1 MITKDN
7 LPEVLRS
14 FEFEENKNV
23 WTKKYSTG
31 ASITVDFNSAKINY
45 APLDE
50 SFDMGE
56 YPTKE
61 KPSSGFVIHRDTT
74 INFNSKEN
82 FVCLVCIHLLL
93 KKGYEAKHIVI
104 EPAFKVAHGI
114 KPSFGDIL
122 VFDKEYDPLVLI
134 ENKTY
139 GAEFSKE
146 WNLMQKD
153 GGQLFG
159 YLGEIVKTMK
169 LCQNLVLFAADF
181 EENRIVPKSH
191 IITLKDN
198 EKRIAEL
205 DNPKTFANSQGNYF
219 EVWNQT
225 YRNAIETKGLVED
238 DIAAYSVGKL
248 KYTINDLNG
257 LSHAE
262 IRPIYHEFAT
272 ILRNHAITDFE
283 HSFYILIDLFL
294 CKITDERNNPDD
306 LQFYYKGVARDTP
319 KEYCNRL
326 LKLYQLG
333 KQQLFN
339 VEVIN
344 KDEEDIKQIFIDTS
358 RNLTNGLFAGIK
370 ALFEEMKFYNIKKF
384 NFIDVENKEE
394 FEMNFQILIKI
405 TALIQDI
412 NLSSSETNHFFG
424 DLFEGLLSKNV
435 HQTEGQFFTPLPIVN
450 FIINSLPQFP
460 NKDKVKVL
468 DYACGA
474 GHFLTEFIKHYPKAQ
489 VYGIEKSQTLSQ
501 VAKIATII
509 NGSLDSRIVFKDSL
523 SLMNTMDVRYQGFE
537 RDSFDCI
544 IANPPYSVKG
554 FLDTLEQK
562 DRDQFVLS
570 KSVDEKAYSTNRSI
584 ECFFVERAQH
594 FLKKDGLMGIVLP
607 SSLLSNENIY
617 TKTREIIFANFNIL
631 AIAVMNSRT
640 FGSTGTNTI
649 ILFAQ
654 KVAKKNSEGLL
665 HAFIDKKE
673 YTAYTTCGSI
683 ESYIKKQGYPKDEYF
698 AFMQDNILGESLENT
713 EIFKD
718 YQSNFKPSRVAKS
731 LQKEWFANSEYY
743 RKGLKE
749 NSKEYKNL
757 FALFLSS
764 NDYRLLE
771 ETEYRR
777 QFIAFAKDI
786 ECRKLNVYIQTDNNV
801 VAILQSP
808 PEKIDNKSNK
818 AEVVKF
824 LGYDWSNRK
833 GDEGIKYLTS
843 HVQESESSDDDD
855 DKDAEIVQAIN
866 SIKYIE
872 TPLYNP
878 DDDNDVTKFSY
889 ALRKHITDC
898 CNKFSFGTA
907 KANCERNFSKDSDG
921 LLQFAELTDLI
932 KFDRT
937 SFNLAVKTEIEKDV
951 KDIAYK
957 CVTKLFEEIVSV
969 IETGSRPIGG
979 VGNLTSGILSL
990 GGEHIDNRSGY
1001 INLSEP
1007 KYVPIEFYEKANKG
1021 KLKKGD
1027 LLICKDGALTGKVA
1041 IVRDELG
1048 GQKAMIN
1055 EHVFIVR
1062 CENETIQNYLYV
1074 FLYSSLGQDLLKSN
1088 ITGSA
1093 QGGLNRSNLAKIKI
1107 PFPSDIVQKKIV
1119 AECQNIDAEA
1129 LDAKER
1135 IGELQEN
1142 INEIVGS
1149 IDGKPVKLGTIA
1161 QFKNGLNYKKSTQG
1175 ISIRIVGVADFK
1187 ENKSPEWDKVQSIK
1201 INEHVDDS
1209 YLLHKDDLVT
1219 VRSNGSRELVGRFML
1234 IDKEP
1239 EERTTFSGFS
1249 IRVRIMSDEVNSEF
1263 LYYLLASANVR
1274 QNLTTGSNGA
1284 NIKSLNQDLL
1294 SNLEI
1299 PLPSLSEQKDI
1310 VSKIAAIESKIAS
1323 LKLICEGASARK
1335 EAVLH
1340 RELIKDD
1347 KDDIGITIEKTTS
1360 SIIPTDVYQP
1370 VDYEPMMAAEPFGC
1384 YKWEGFDQSIRDF
1397 FGNDQTILVGCYKG
1411 KAYRDWIDA
1420 RHLYNIRMGK
1430 TKGSMEAN
1438 RELFGSTSL
1447 LVLYEMGKP
1456 DKLSAYKIVEYREIG
1471 KEELI
1476 EMGYPNKKP
1485 RKNYMS
1491 FSLEPLDMD
1500 LTFLVEHHLIE
1511 RIIELDADHAKGTPI
1526 FIEP

>member
-50 SFDMGE
+50 NFSMGE

-104 EPAFKVAHGI
+104 EPAFKVAHGT
-114 KPSFGDIL
+114 KHSFGDIL

-205 DNPKTFANSQGNYF
+205 DNPKTFANAQGNYF

-344 KDEEDIKQIFIDTS
+344 KDEEDIIQIFRDTS

-474 GHFLTEFIKHYPKAQ
+474 GHFLTEFIKHYPKVK

-523 SLMNTMDVRYQGFE
+523 SLMNTMDVRYQGFDRE
-537 RDSFDCI
+537 SFDCI

-570 KSVDEKAYSTNRSI
+570 KSIDEKAYSTNRSI

-640 FGSTGTNTI
+640 FGSTGTNTV

-673 YTAYTTCGSI
+673 YTAYTTSGSI
-683 ESYIKKQGYPKDEYF
+683 ESYIQKQGYPKDEYF
-698 AFMQDNILGESLENT
+698 AFMQDDILGESLENT

-718 YQSNFKPSRVAKS
+718 YQSNFKPSRVAKN

-743 RKGLKE
+743 REGLKE

-889 ALRKHITDC
+889 ALRKHITDM
-898 CNKFSFGTA
+898 CNRFSFGTTNE
-907 KANCERNFSKDSDG
+907 NCGKSYIGLSNG
-921 LLQFAELTDLI
+921 LLQFAKLTDMVD
-932 KFDRT
+932 FGRT
-937 SFNLAVKTEIEKDV
+937 TFNLAIKSTIEKKIAENKYRFPTKRLEQLLLHIDGPLT
-951 KDIAYK
+951 KIEKEKIRPEGDIPV
-957 CVTKLFEEIVSV
+957 VTQEAGNLIAGYTDNTEPIIDLPLIVFGDHSCTFKYVDFKFVRGADGTQLIKVDEEEI
-969 IETGSRPIGG
+969 
-979 VGNLTSGILSL
+979 
-990 GGEHIDNRSGY
+990 
-1001 INLSEP
+1001 LSEFLLYFLHAIQIENSD
-1007 KYVPIEFYEKANKG
+1007 KYERHFKYLKNVQIPLPPISIQKR
-1021 KLKKGD
+1021 
-1027 LLICKDGALTGKVA
+1027 
-1041 IVRDELG
+1041 IV
-1048 GQKAMIN
+1048 
-1055 EHVFIVR
+1055 
-1062 CENETIQNYLYV
+1062 T
-1074 FLYSSLGQDLLKSN
+1074 
-1088 ITGSA
+1088 
-1093 QGGLNRSNLAKIKI
+1093 
-1107 PFPSDIVQKKIV
+1107 
-1119 AECQNIDAEA
+1119 ECQNIDTEVLEA
-1129 LDAKER
+1129 KKQ
-1135 IGELQEN
+1135 IVELQEEITDIVSRVNGDSIKLGDIYKISSGGTPSRKKSAYWINGN
-1142 INEIVGS
+1142 IPWVTTTEVTNEIITS
-1149 IDGKPVKLGTIA
+1149 TNECITKLGLENSSAKIYPINSLIIA
-1161 QFKNGLNYKKSTQG
+1161 MYGQGATRGRTAKLGIEACTNQACAVLYEKKIEVETDFVWYYMQSQYEKLRSISHGSVRPNLN
-1175 ISIRIVGVADFK
+1175 
-1187 ENKSPEWDKVQSIK
+1187 
-1201 INEHVDDS
+1201 
-1209 YLLHKDDLVT
+1209 
-1219 VRSNGSRELVGRFML
+1219 
-1234 IDKEP
+1234 
-1239 EERTTFSGFS
+1239 
-1249 IRVRIMSDEVNSEF
+1249 
-1263 LYYLLASANVR
+1263 ANDI
-1274 QNLTTGSNGA
+1274 A
-1284 NIKSLNQDLL
+1284 NY
-1294 SNLEI
+1294 EI

-1310 VSKIAAIESKIAS
+1310 VSKIGAIESKIAS

-1340 RELIKDD
+1340 RELIEDD
-1347 KDDIGITIEKTTS
+1347 KQETAITADKTI
-1360 SIIPTDVYQP
+1360 SILTPSDENQS

-1397 FGNDQTILVGCYKG
+1397 FDNDHTILVGCYKG
-1411 KAYRDWIDA
+1411 KKYRDWIDA
-1420 RHLYNIRMGK
+1420 HHLYNIRMGK
-1430 TKGSMEAN
+1430 AKGSMEAY
-1438 RELFGSTSL
+1438 RELFGNTSL
-1447 LVLYEMGKP
+1447 LVLYEISKP
-1456 DKLSAYKIVEYREIG
+1456 EKLSAYKIVDYREIG

-1485 RKNYMS
+1485 RKSYMS

>member
-14 FEFEENKNV
+14 FKFEENKNV

-50 SFDMGE
+50 NFSMGE

-205 DNPKTFANSQGNYF
+205 DNPKTFANAQGKYF

-225 YRNAIETKGLVED
+225 YRNAKETRGLFED
-238 DIAAYSVGKL
+238 DIEAYTIGKL
-248 KYTINDLNG
+248 KYTINDLNP

-262 IRPIYHEFAT
+262 IKPIYNEFAK

-294 CKITDERNNPDD
+294 CKITDELNNPED
-306 LQFYYKGVARDTP
+306 LQFYYKGIARDTP

-326 LKLYQLG
+326 LKLYQVG
-333 KQQLFN
+333 KKQLFD
-339 VEVIN
+339 VDVIN
-344 KDEEDIKQIFIDTS
+344 KEEDDIKQIFVDTG
-358 RNLTNGLFAGIK
+358 RILNGLYTGIK
-370 ALFEEMKFYNIKKF
+370 ELFEEMKFYNIKKF
-384 NFIDVENKEE
+384 NFIDVENKED
-394 FEMNFQILIKI
+394 FEMNFQILIEI
-405 TALIQDI
+405 TSLIQDI

-450 FIINSLPQFP
+450 FIINSLPRFP
-460 NKDKVKVL
+460 NTDKVKVL

-474 GHFLTEFIKHYPKAQ
+474 GHFLTEFVKHYPKAK

-509 NGSLDSRIVFKDSL
+509 NGSQNSRVVFKDSL

-537 RDSFDCI
+537 KESFDCL

-554 FLDTLEQK
+554 FLNTLEQK
-562 DRDQFVLS
+562 DREQFELI
-570 KSVDEKAYSTNRSI
+570 KSVDEKAYIKNDSI
-584 ECFFVERAQH
+584 ECFFIERARH
-594 FLKKDGLMGIVLP
+594 FLKKDGLMGIILP
-607 SSLLSNENIY
+607 VSILSNSNERAY
-617 TKTREIIFANFNIL
+617 LRTREIILANFNIL
-631 AIAVMNSRT
+631 AIALMNSRT
-640 FGSTGTNTI
+640 FGSTGTNTV

-654 KVAKKNSEGLL
+654 KVAKKNSESLL
-665 HAFIDKKE
+665 HAFMEKKDYRHQYISSGAID
-673 YTAYTTCGSI
+673 
-683 ESYIKKQGYPKDEYF
+683 SYIQKQGYPIEEYY
-698 AFMQDNILGESLENT
+698 ALMQDNVLGENLKGT
-713 EIFKD
+713 DVFKD
-718 YQSNFKPSRVAKS
+718 YDSNFKPTSINKNIQR
-731 LQKEWFANSEYY
+731 EWFTESEFY
-743 RKGLKE
+743 KEGLKE
-749 NSKEYKNL
+749 RTKEYRIL
-757 FALFLSS
+757 FNSFLESDS
-764 NDYRLLE
+764 YKELE
-771 ETEYRR
+771 VAEHRK
-777 QFIAFAKDI
+777 QFIEYAKEI
-786 ECRKLNVYIQTDNNV
+786 EARKLNVYIQTANNI

-808 PEKIDNKSNK
+808 PEKNGDKSNK
-818 AEVVKF
+818 NEVIKF

-833 GDEGIKYLTS
+833 GYEGIKYLTN
-843 HVQESESSDDDD
+843 HVMEDESEDEGDDN
-855 DKDAEIVQAIN
+855 DKEIVQAIN

-889 ALRKHITDC
+889 ALRKHITDM
-898 CNKFSFGTA
+898 CNRFSFGMTSE
-907 KANCERNFSKDSDG
+907 NCEKPFASGTDK
-921 LLQFAELTDLI
+921 LLQFVKLTNLI
-932 KFDRT
+932 DFGKTAFTFSIKTNIDKNVQEIKYKKGISVDILGNICDIQKGTAIT
-937 SFNLAVKTEIEKDV
+937 SSEIEEGEYKVVAGGIDY
-951 KDIAYK
+951 AYMHNK
-957 CVTKLFEEIVSV
+957 YNRPENVITVSASGANAGYVNFWQEKIFASDCTTIIGNSFEETCFIYYF
-969 IETGSRPIGG
+969 
-979 VGNLTSGILSL
+979 L
-990 GGEHIDNRSGY
+990 
-1001 INLSEP
+1001 
-1007 KYVPIEFYEKANKG
+1007 KANQNLLFSLQKG
-1021 KLKKGD
+1021 AAQPHVYANDLK
-1027 LLICKDGALTGKVA
+1027 
-1041 IVRDELG
+1041 
-1048 GQKAMIN
+1048 Q
-1055 EHVFIVR
+1055 
-1062 CENETIQNYLYV
+1062 
-1074 FLYSSLGQDLLKSN
+1074 
-1088 ITGSA
+1088 
-1093 QGGLNRSNLAKIKI
+1093 IKI
-1107 PFPSDIVQKKIV
+1107 PILPISVQKKIV
-1119 AECQNIDAEA
+1119 AECQNIDTEV
-1129 LDAKER
+1129 LEAKEKIR
-1135 IGELQEN
+1135 ELQEN
-1142 INEIVGS
+1142 INEIVAS
-1149 IDGKPVKLGTIA
+1149 IDGEPVKLGSIA

-1175 ISIRIVGVADFK
+1175 ISISIVGVADFK
-1187 ENKSPEWDKVQSIK
+1187 DNKSPEWEKVQSIK

-1209 YLLHKDDLVT
+1209 FLLHKNDLVT

-1239 EERTTFSGFS
+1239 AERTTFSGFS
-1249 IRVRIMSDEVNSEF
+1249 IRVRIVSDEVNSEF

-1299 PLPSLSEQKDI
+1299 PLPSLSEQKEI
-1310 VSKIAAIESKIAS
+1310 VSKIGAIESKIAS

-1340 RELIKDD
+1340 RELIEDD
-1347 KDDIGITIEKTTS
+1347 KDDIGITTENATS
-1360 SIIPTDVYQP
+1360 ILTPTDVYQP
-1370 VDYEPMMAAEPFGC
+1370 VDYEPLMAAEPFGR

-1420 RHLYNIRMGK
+1420 HHLYNIRMGK
-1430 TKGSMEAN
+1430 TKGSMEAY

-1447 LVLYEMGKP
+1447 LVLYEIGKP
-1456 DKLSAYKIVEYREIG
+1456 DKLSAYKIVDHREIG
-1471 KEELI
+1471 KDELTG
-1476 EMGYPNKKP
+1476 MGYPNKKP
-1485 RKNYMS
+1485 RKSYMA
-1491 FSLEPLDMD
+1491 FSLEPLDMN

-1511 RIIELDADHAKGTPI
+1511 RIIELDANHAKGTPI

>member
-50 SFDMGE
+50 NFSMGE

-523 SLMNTMDVRYQGFE
+523 SLMNTMDVRYQGFDRE
-537 RDSFDCI
+537 SFDCI

-640 FGSTGTNTI
+640 FGSTGTNTV

-673 YTAYTTCGSI
+673 YTAYTTSGSI
-683 ESYIKKQGYPKDEYF
+683 ESYIQKQGYPKDEYF
-698 AFMQDNILGESLENT
+698 AFMQDDILGESLENT

-718 YQSNFKPSRVAKS
+718 YQSNFKPSRVAKN

-743 RKGLKE
+743 REGLKE

-777 QFIAFAKDI
+777 KFIAFAKDI

-843 HVQESESSDDDD
+843 QVVEDESEEEGD
-855 DKDAEIVQAIN
+855 DKDKEIVQAIN

-872 TPLYNP
+872 TTLYNP

-889 ALRKHITDC
+889 ALRKHITSS
-898 CNKFSFGTA
+898 CNKFSFGAA
-907 KANCERNFSKDSDG
+907 KANIEKPFAGENNS
-921 LLQFAELTDLI
+921 LLQIVRLTDLI
-932 KFDRT
+932 DFGKT
-937 SFNLAVKTEIEKDV
+937 AFNLSIRTIVEKTEAAVVYRYPTKRLEQLLLHIDGPLTKIGKEEIMSEGKFPVITQEAGNLISGYTDNNEPITDLPLIVFGDHSCTFKYTDFKFVRGADGTQLIKINEEEILTRFLYHFLFTIKIEKSGKYERHFKYLKNV
-951 KDIAYK
+951 QIPLPPITLQQKIIA
-957 CVTKLFEEIVSV
+957 E
-969 IETGSRPIGG
+969 
-979 VGNLTSGILSL
+979 
-990 GGEHIDNRSGY
+990 
-1001 INLSEP
+1001 
-1007 KYVPIEFYEKANKG
+1007 
-1021 KLKKGD
+1021 
-1027 LLICKDGALTGKVA
+1027 
-1041 IVRDELG
+1041 
-1048 GQKAMIN
+1048 
-1055 EHVFIVR
+1055 
-1062 CENETIQNYLYV
+1062 CENVDTE
-1074 FLYSSLGQDLLKSN
+1074 
-1088 ITGSA
+1088 A
-1093 QGGLNRSNLAKIKI
+1093 Q
-1107 PFPSDIVQKKIV
+1107 
-1119 AECQNIDAEA
+1119 
-1129 LDAKER
+1129 DAKVK
-1135 IGELQEN
+1135 IAELQED
-1142 INEIVGS
+1142 IKEIVAD
-1149 IDGKPVKLGTIA
+1149 IKGKITRLGTIV
-1161 QFKNGLNYKKSTQG
+1161 QFKNGLNYKKSSQG
-1175 ISIRIVGVADFK
+1175 ISISIVGVADFK
-1187 ENKSPEWDKVQSIK
+1187 ENKSPEWDKVQNIK

-1209 YLLHKDDLVT
+1209 FLLHKNDLVT

-1249 IRVRIMSDEVNSEF
+1249 IRVRIVSDEVDSEF

-1274 QNLTTGSNGA
+1274 QSLTTGSNGA

-1310 VSKIAAIESKIAS
+1310 VDKIETIEAKIAS
-1323 LKLICEGASARK
+1323 LKRICDGASARK

-1340 RELIKDD
+1340 RELIEDD
-1347 KDDIGITIEKTTS
+1347 KDNIGITTEKNI
-1360 SIIPTDVYQP
+1360 SIPPTDEYQP
-1370 VDYEPMMAAEPFGC
+1370 VDDEPLMAAESFAR
-1384 YKWEGFDQSIRDF
+1384 YKWEGFDQSIREF

-1420 RHLYNIRMGK
+1420 HHLYNIRMGK

-1447 LVLYEMGKP
+1447 LVLYEIGKP
-1456 DKLSAYKIVEYREIG
+1456 DKLSAYKIVDCQEIG

-1476 EMGYPNKKP
+1476 RMGYPNKKP
-1485 RKNYMS
+1485 RKSYMS

>member
-50 SFDMGE
+50 NFSMGE

-205 DNPKTFANSQGNYF
+205 DNPKTFANAQGKYF

-225 YRNAIETKGLVED
+225 YRNAKETRGLFED
-238 DIAAYSVGKL
+238 DIEAYTIGKL
-248 KYTINDLNG
+248 KYTINDLNP

-262 IRPIYHEFAT
+262 IKPIYNEFAK

-294 CKITDERNNPDD
+294 CKITDELNNPED
-306 LQFYYKGVARDTP
+306 LQFYYKGIARDTP

-326 LKLYQLG
+326 LKLYQVG
-333 KQQLFN
+333 KKQLFD
-339 VEVIN
+339 VDVIN
-344 KDEEDIKQIFIDTS
+344 KEEDDIKQIFVDTG
-358 RNLTNGLFAGIK
+358 RILNGLYTGIK
-370 ALFEEMKFYNIKKF
+370 ELFEEMKFYNIKKF
-384 NFIDVENKEE
+384 NFIDVENKED
-394 FEMNFQILIKI
+394 FEMNFQILIEI
-405 TALIQDI
+405 TSLIQDI

-450 FIINSLPQFP
+450 FIIKSLPRFP
-460 NKDKVKVL
+460 NTNKVKVL

-474 GHFLTEFIKHYPKAQ
+474 GHFLTEFVKHYPKAK

-509 NGSLDSRIVFKDSL
+509 NGSQNSRVVFKDSL
-523 SLMNTMDVRYQGFE
+523 SLMNTMDVRYQGFDRE
-537 RDSFDCI
+537 SFDCL

-554 FLDTLEQK
+554 FLNTLEQK
-562 DRDQFVLS
+562 DREQFELI
-570 KSVDEKAYSTNRSI
+570 KSIDEKAYLKNDSI
-584 ECFFVERAQH
+584 ECFFIERARH
-594 FLKKDGLMGIVLP
+594 FLKKDGLMGIILP
-607 SSLLSNENIY
+607 VSILSNSNERAY
-617 TKTREIIFANFNIL
+617 LRTREIILANFNIL
-631 AIAVMNSRT
+631 AIALMNSRT
-640 FGSTGTNTI
+640 FGSTGTNTV

-654 KVAKKNSEGLL
+654 KVAKKNSESLL
-665 HAFIDKKE
+665 HAFMEKKDYRHQYISSGAID
-673 YTAYTTCGSI
+673 
-683 ESYIKKQGYPKDEYF
+683 SYIQKQGYPIDEYY
-698 AFMQDNILGESLENT
+698 ALMQDNVLGEELKGT
-713 EIFKD
+713 DVFKD
-718 YQSNFKPSRVAKS
+718 YDSNFKPTAINKNIQR
-731 LQKEWFANSEYY
+731 EWFTESEFY
-743 RKGLKE
+743 KEGLKE
-749 NSKEYKNL
+749 RTKEYRIL
-757 FALFLSS
+757 FNSFLESDS
-764 NDYRLLE
+764 YKELE
-771 ETEYRR
+771 VAEHRK
-777 QFIAFAKDI
+777 QFIAFVKEI
-786 ECRKLNVYIQTDNNV
+786 EGRKLNIYIQTANNI

-808 PEKIDNKSNK
+808 PEKIGDKSNK
-818 AEVVKF
+818 NEVIRF

-833 GDEGIKYLTS
+833 GYEGIKYLTNQ
-843 HVQESESSDDDD
+843 VVEDESEEEGD
-855 DKDAEIVQAIN
+855 DKDKEIVQAIN

-889 ALRKHITDC
+889 ALRKHIISS
-898 CNKFSFGTA
+898 CNKFSFGAA
-907 KANCERNFSKDSDG
+907 KANIEKPFVGENNS
-921 LLQFAELTDLI
+921 LLQIVRLTDLI
-932 KFDRT
+932 DFGKT
-937 SFNLAVKTEIEKDV
+937 AFNLSIRTIVEKTEAAV
-951 KDIAYK
+951 VYRYP
-957 CVTKLFEEIVSV
+957 TKRLEQLLLHIDGPLTKIGKEEIMSEGKFPV
-969 IETGSRPIGG
+969 ITQEA
-979 VGNLTSGILSL
+979 GNLI
-990 GGEHIDNRSGY
+990 SGY
-1001 INLSEP
+1001 TDNNEP
-1007 KYVPIEFYEKANKG
+1007 ITDLPLIVFGDHSCTFKYTDFKFVRGADG
-1021 KLKKGD
+1021 TQ
-1027 LLICKDGALTGKVA
+1027 LIK
-1041 IVRDELG
+1041 
-1048 GQKAMIN
+1048 IN
-1055 EHVFIVR
+1055 EEEILTRFLYYFLFTIKIENSGKYERHFKYLKNVQIPLPPITLQQKIIAE
-1062 CENETIQNYLYV
+1062 CENVDTE
-1074 FLYSSLGQDLLKSN
+1074 
-1088 ITGSA
+1088 A
-1093 QGGLNRSNLAKIKI
+1093 Q
-1107 PFPSDIVQKKIV
+1107 
-1119 AECQNIDAEA
+1119 
-1129 LDAKER
+1129 DAKVK
-1135 IGELQEN
+1135 IAELQEN
-1142 INEIVGS
+1142 IIEIVAD
-1149 IDGKPVKLGTIA
+1149 IKGKITKLGTIV
-1161 QFKNGLNYKKSTQG
+1161 QFKNGLNYKKSSQG
-1175 ISIRIVGVADFK
+1175 ISISIVGVADFK
-1187 ENKSPEWDKVQSIK
+1187 ENKSPEWDKVQNIK

-1209 YLLHKDDLVT
+1209 FLLHKNDLVT

-1249 IRVRIMSDEVNSEF
+1249 IRVRIVSDEVDSEF

-1274 QNLTTGSNGA
+1274 QSLTTGSNGA

-1310 VSKIAAIESKIAS
+1310 VDKIGTIEAKIAS
-1323 LKLICEGASARK
+1323 LKRICDGASARK

-1340 RELIKDD
+1340 RELIEDD
-1347 KDDIGITIEKTTS
+1347 KDNIGITTEKNI
-1360 SIIPTDVYQP
+1360 SIPPTDEYQP
-1370 VDYEPMMAAEPFGC
+1370 VDDEPLMAAESFAR
-1384 YKWEGFDQSIRDF
+1384 YKWEGFDQSIREF

-1411 KAYRDWIDA
+1411 KDYREWIDA
-1420 RHLYNIRMGK
+1420 HRLYNIRMGK

-1438 RELFGSTSL
+1438 RELFDSTSL
-1447 LVLYEMGKP
+1447 LVLYEVGKP
-1456 DKLSAYKIVEYREIG
+1456 DKLSAYKIVGHQKIN